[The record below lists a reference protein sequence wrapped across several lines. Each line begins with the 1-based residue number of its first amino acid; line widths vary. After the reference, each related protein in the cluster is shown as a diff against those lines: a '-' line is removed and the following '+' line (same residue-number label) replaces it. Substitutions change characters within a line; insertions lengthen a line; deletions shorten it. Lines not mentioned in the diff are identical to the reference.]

1 LPISTVKH
9 NTGKQRGTPNEIRE
23 EVKIMEGIGRTE
35 TGCIHNSRVNMT
47 VERMARIMPAWLAWK
62 IVMLWEETATCRLDG
77 VPGPCLLS
85 SVEEG
90 RVNSRK
96 EQARRERKMKRE
108 EPKKEETIRKVLW
121 GRAVIVAM
129 LLSLTIV
136 TMSEAVYTCTP
147 LEERYYGKCLL
158 KQEMVHIRQ
167 RTGSLNRGIIQR
179 GVLSYGGYLA
189 EHTILLKGLIPR
201 ATYDIKLSFRDRA
214 GNKVTEELTG
224 VVPANIL
231 NSRTDDRRPPEIS
244 EVKVGPIAKGI
255 FLETTITWAT
265 DEPATSYVQYGLS
278 DLYGQ
283 SSRHDDALLK
293 HHRVTIHGLE
303 RGRDYHFRV
312 KCQDVFG
319 NETVAEDLV
328 FNTGKISPTT
338 DIEEKSGDEDDRELG
353 LRKAEIFVLDS
364 YVGLYLQVTEPAVV
378 SVEYLKVKE
387 PLPTIES
394 QLQAG
399 VTNSCVS
406 CHKR

>member
-1 LPISTVKH
+1 MKKAELK
-9 NTGKQRGTPNEIRE
+9 K
-23 EVKIMEGIGRTE
+23 EGAI
-35 TGCIHNSRVNMT
+35 
-47 VERMARIMPAWLAWK
+47 
-62 IVMLWEETATCRLDG
+62 
-77 VPGPCLLS
+77 
-85 SVEEG
+85 
-90 RVNSRK
+90 
-96 EQARRERKMKRE
+96 RKM
-108 EPKKEETIRKVLW
+108 VLVPT
-121 GRAVIVAM
+121 VIVAM
-129 LLSLTIV
+129 LFSLTIV

-147 LEERYYGKCLL
+147 LEETYYGKCLL

-167 RTGSLNRGIIQR
+167 RTGSLNRGIVQR

-189 EHTILLKGLIPR
+189 EHTIVLKGLIPR

-214 GNKVTEELTG
+214 GNKVTEELEG

-231 NSRTDDRRPPEIS
+231 NGRTDDRRPPEIS

-255 FLETTITWAT
+255 FLETTITWTT

-283 SSRHDDALLK
+283 SSRQDDALLK
-293 HHRVTIHGLE
+293 HHRVTIYGLE
-303 RGRDYHFRV
+303 SGRDYHFRV
-312 KCQDVFG
+312 RCQDVFG
-319 NETVAEDLV
+319 NETVSEDLV
-328 FNTGKISPTT
+328 FNAGKISLTT
-338 DIEEKSGDEDDRELG
+338 DIEEKSGDADDRELAV
-353 LRKAEIFVLDS
+353 RKAEIFVLDS

-399 VTNSCVS
+399 VTYSCVS